1 MFEPLEVEDQNTPLQ
16 YAVYLL
22 SLVVAL
28 CWAGW
33 VFAAL
38 WEWFIFPVIPV
49 RQIAIPEAIGFIV
62 IVGLLFGKSSDKEL
76 ELTWDIIQN
85 KMIDWVMRPLV
96 ALVCGAIVN
105 TFV

>member
-1 MFEPLEVEDQNTPLQ
+1 MFEPIEEKQNTPVQFLV
-16 YAVYLL
+16 YFLALAVGLY
-22 SLVVAL
+22 
-28 CWAGW
+28 WAGW

-96 ALVCGAIVN
+96 ALTVGAIVN
-105 TFV
+105 AFV

>member
-1 MFEPLEVEDQNTPLQ
+1 MFEPIEEKQNTPLQ
-16 YAVYLL
+16 FLVYFLA
-22 SLVVAL
+22 VAL
-28 CWAGW
+28 GLYWAGW

-96 ALVCGAIVN
+96 ALAVGAIVN
-105 TFV
+105 AFV

>member
-1 MFEPLEVEDQNTPLQ
+1 MFEPIEEKQNTPVQFLV
-16 YAVYLL
+16 YFVAVAAGLY
-22 SLVVAL
+22 
-28 CWAGW
+28 WAGW

-105 TFV
+105 AFV